1 MKYCPHCGAEIADD
15 VRFCPTCG
23 KEIDPPVVVVEPDP
37 QFDAQDIADNRML
50 AMLGYLTCGILP
62 MIGCRNSAFAMHH
75 VNQAPWIF
83 IGSIVVSVAMGVLAF
98 TVIVP
103 VLGVACLIALFVFEI
118 MGIVPAL
125 KGSGKYLPFVK
136 KLPVIIK

>member
-23 KEIDPPVVVVEPDP
+23 KETVITVPVSTDP

-62 MIGCRNSAFAMHH
+62 MLGARNSAYAMHH
-75 VNQAPWIF
+75 TNQALWIF
-83 IGSIVVSVAMGVLAF
+83 IGTLLCGLVCIIPILGWLVAAIGS
-98 TVIVP
+98 
-103 VLGVACLIALFVFEI
+103 LFLLVCEI
-118 MGIVPAL
+118 IGIVRAL
-125 KGSGKYLPFVK
+125 KGSGAYLPFVK
-136 KLPVIIK
+136 GLPTIIK

>member
-23 KEIDPPVVVVEPDP
+23 KETVITVPVSTDP

-62 MIGCRNSAFAMHH
+62 MLGARNSAYAMHH
-75 VNQAPWIF
+75 TNQALWIF
-83 IGSIVVSVAMGVLAF
+83 IGSLLCGLVCIIPILGWLVAAIGSLF
-98 TVIVP
+98 
-103 VLGVACLIALFVFEI
+103 LLICEI
-118 MGIVPAL
+118 IGIVRAL
-125 KGSGKYLPFVK
+125 KGSGAYLPFVK
-136 KLPVIIK
+136 GLPTIIK

>member
-23 KEIDPPVVVVEPDP
+23 KETVVVVNDAEP
-37 QFDAQDIADNRML
+37 QFDPQDVADNKML
-50 AMLGYLTCGILP
+50 AMLGYLSMGVLP
-62 MIGCRNSAFAMHH
+62 MLGCRNSAFAMHH
-75 VNQAPWIF
+75 VNQALWIF
-83 IGSIVVSVAMGVLAF
+83 IGSMLCSLASGILAF
-98 TVIVP
+98 TVIIP
-103 VLGVACLIALFVFEI
+103 ILGGIALIVLFVFEI
-118 MGIVPAL
+118 MGIVRAL

>member
-23 KEIDPPVVVVEPDP
+23 KETVITVPVSTDP

-62 MIGCRNSAFAMHH
+62 MLGARNSAYAMHH
-75 VNQAPWIF
+75 TNQALWIF
-83 IGSIVVSVAMGVLAF
+83 IGSLLCGLVCIIPILGWLVAAVGS
-98 TVIVP
+98 
-103 VLGVACLIALFVFEI
+103 LFLLVCEI
-118 MGIVPAL
+118 IGIVRAL
-125 KGSGKYLPFVK
+125 KGSGAYLPFVK
-136 KLPVIIK
+136 GLPTIIK

>member
-23 KEIDPPVVVVEPDP
+23 KETVITVPVSTDP

-62 MIGCRNSAFAMHH
+62 MVGCRNSAFAMHH
-75 VNQAPWIF
+75 VNQALWLF
-83 IGSIVVSVAMGVLAF
+83 IGSILCGIVCIIPLLGWLVAG
-98 TVIVP
+98 I
-103 VLGVACLIALFVFEI
+103 GGIALIVFEI
-118 MGIVPAL
+118 IGIVRAL
-125 KGSGKYLPFVK
+125 KGSGAYLPFVK
-136 KLPVIIK
+136 GLPVIIK